1 MKKAAVVIG
10 IVLAVLALVAIG
22 LLVAGGLWIRAHGG
36 YGPHMM
42 TGWHGQPRG
51 MGLFGGELL
60 MLVLFGVIAGAVV
73 LLVVGFASGK
83 QKTSEGA
90 PTPLEILKKRYA
102 SGEIDREEF
111 ERMKEEL
118 LK

>member
-22 LLVAGGLWIRAHGG
+22 LLVVGGLWVGAHGG
-36 YGPHMM
+36 YGSHMLM
-42 TGWHGQPRG
+42 GWHSQPRG
-51 MGLFGGELL
+51 MGLFGGGLL
-60 MLVLFGVIAGAVV
+60 MLVLFGVIAGAIV
-73 LLVVGFASGK
+73 LLVVGLARGK
-83 QKTSEGA
+83 QKASESA
-90 PTPLEILKKRYA
+90 PTPLEILKRRYA

-111 ERMKEEL
+111 ERMREEL

>member
-1 MKKAAVVIG
+1 MRKAAVVIG
-10 IVLAVLALVAIG
+10 VVLAVLALVAIG
-22 LLVAGGLWIRAHGG
+22 LLVAGGLWVRAQGG

-42 TGWHGQPRG
+42 MGWYGHPRG
-51 MGLFGGELL
+51 MGLFGGGLL

-73 LLVVGFASGK
+73 LLVVGFAGRK
-83 QKTSEGA
+83 QKASEA
-90 PTPLEILKKRYA
+90 VPTPLEILKRRYA

-111 ERMKEEL
+111 ERMREEL